1 LKNDYLVQKYDFGD
15 TVILNDYKYGL
26 VEVQSDSLFPKL
38 ARKGFLHLIPVD
50 EGTFDGYSNFVDPS
64 TTNIVLRR
72 VGNDTD
78 RVLEDQ
84 FARSN
89 IIVEKKT
96 VFFLI
101 DRNERVVP
109 ASSKYLYRIL
119 PRYKNTVRHFVRNE
133 SIDFKSEASLKKL
146 VIFCQSLQ

>member
-1 LKNDYLVQKYDFGD
+1 M
-15 TVILNDYKYGL
+15 
-26 VEVQSDSLFPKL
+26 FPKL
-38 ARKGFLHLIPVD
+38 ARKDFVHLIPVD

-89 IIVEKKT
+89 IIVEKK
-96 VFFLI
+96 VAFFI
-101 DRNERVVP
+101 VDRNQRVFP
-109 ASSKYLYRIL
+109 ASGKNIYRIL
-119 PRYKNTVRHFVRNE
+119 PRYKNEIRDFIKKE
-133 SIDFKSEASLKKL
+133 SIDLKSEEGL
-146 VIFCQSLQ
+146 VRLLSFCQNL